1 MIMRLHSSILIL
13 LCTTNLV
20 ISFVVLPYIQIDY
33 AHLIRVAHCKAK
45 CSEKYGYPKTRENL
59 DGSIDEYFFVDTE
72 EYSKCENGC
81 LQFQHRRDMKRSNLT
96 GETLQGAKF
105 WLESTAHSGKVGSS
119 PVSTI
124 ELLCQMPSATPDL
137 DDSFEGL
144 LGLTK
149 VRPSGPVQ
157 YVVQWKQRTYALG
170 YYDESQWITASVE
183 SDGMIKVDGMIPGV
197 QYKFLVT
204 VVGPA
209 GKLGDTI
216 QSEWTEISNTLTVKA
231 PGAPL
236 IVKNGFNSEQGVVAH
251 LHFPRTAYDSCYF
264 RLQVK
269 NATNS
274 VVSDLRVDPTY
285 SILLSH
291 LEFDSSYAVTLSA
304 LSSDQNTATNPISV
318 RFNSFQCKQVYGK
331 GSLQC
336 APEPVSNIRVA
347 IEANS
352 TAQITWTA
360 SAEPENILT
369 YAITYQAY
377 LGPCNKDPTTVYL
390 GAPSTSYEMLLPR
403 NVHCEF
409 MFRITNYDAI
419 GREAFA
425 ETRIAVMQ
433 ERLISS
439 SFTVPLIAIGISFA
453 FLILAV
459 CCFAVCRCCNKC
471 PVKVSEN
478 KAKLTDYA

>member
-1 MIMRLHSSILIL
+1 MWLYSSILL
-13 LCTTNLV
+13 LSATNLV
-20 ISFVVLPYIQIDY
+20 SSFVVLPYIQIDY

-45 CSEKYGYPKTRENL
+45 CSEKYGYPKTREQL
-59 DGSIDEYFFVDTE
+59 DGSIDEYFFVSTE
-72 EYSKCENGC
+72 EYTKCENGC

-105 WLESTAHSGKVGSS
+105 WIESSAHSGKVGSS
-119 PVSTI
+119 PVSSA
-124 ELLCQMPSATPDL
+124 ELLCQMPSATVDL

-183 SDGMIKVDGMIPGV
+183 SDSIIKVDGMIPGV

-216 QSEWTEISNTLTVKA
+216 QSEWTEISNTLIVKT
-231 PGAPL
+231 PSAPL
-236 IVKNGFNSEQGVVAH
+236 IVKNGFNSEQGVIAH
-251 LHFPRTAYDSCYF
+251 LHFPRTAYDSCNL
-264 RLQVK
+264 RVQVK

-274 VVSDLRVDPTY
+274 IVTDVRVDPTF

-304 LSSDQNTATNPISV
+304 LSSDQITATSPISV
-318 RFNSFQCKQVYGK
+318 RFNSFQCRQVYGK
-331 GSLQC
+331 GSLHC

-347 IEANS
+347 VRPNS
-352 TAQITWTA
+352 TALITWTA

-369 YAITYQAY
+369 YAITYQAF
-377 LGPCNKDPTTVYL
+377 LGTCNKDPTTVYL
-390 GAPSTSYEMLLPR
+390 AAPSTSYEMPLPS
-403 NVHCEF
+403 NKHCEF

-425 ETRIAVMQ
+425 ETRIAVIKEHLVNASMK
-433 ERLISS
+433 I
-439 SFTVPLIAIGISFA
+439 PLIALGVSSF
-453 FLILAV
+453 LLVLAV
-459 CCFAVCRCCNKC
+459 FCFAICRCCCTKC
-471 PVKVSEN
+471 PAKVAEN
-478 KAKLTDYA
+478 KTKLTDYA